1 MSIVELQG
9 VIYDMNLIAEA
20 VQSGDIQDVKN
31 YQAMGI
37 HVYPKLMDIA
47 VHGSNSKMIEYLKTQ
62 GLVVTA
68 EHTRILLMNGN
79 LELVKTLSMTEIKKI
94 SKYKIEKD
102 FPVNTIMYLF
112 SKEYPF
118 DLAAITCVYERSKKH
133 IEKLQLE
140 KILIKFSYHAKIKE
154 YTYEFR
160 YWIRLLKCHSD
171 VYFIQEIRELL
182 HKIYDVVTKKI
193 SLRKPPRPT
202 WTRDEDAEFVK
213 EIEVQKQIVVE
224 LQEVSTDVLCKWL
237 PCDICKFV
245 IPSYF

>member
-1 MSIVELQG
+1 MSIVDLQS

-37 HVYPKLMDIA
+37 HVYPKLIDIA
-47 VHGSNSKMIEYLKTQ
+47 CETSNSKMIEYLKTQ
-62 GLVVTA
+62 GLVVTD

-102 FPVNTIMYLF
+102 FPINTIMHLF
-112 SKEYPF
+112 SKGYPF
-118 DLAAITCVYERSKKH
+118 DLSTITCVYERSKKH

-140 KILIKFSYHAKIKE
+140 KILVKLTHHTKIKE
-154 YTYEFR
+154 YGYDVR
-160 YWIRLLKCHSD
+160 YWTRLLKCHSD
-171 VYFIQEIRELL
+171 VYFISEIRELL
-182 HKIYDVVTKKI
+182 NKLYNSVTKKI
-193 SLRKPPRPT
+193 SLRKAPRPT

-213 EIEVQKQIVVE
+213 EIGVQKQIVVE
-224 LQEVSTDVLCKWL
+224 LQKVSTNVLCKWL
-237 PCDICKFV
+237 PGDICNFV

>member
-37 HVYPKLMDIA
+37 HVYPKLIDIA

-79 LELVKTLSMTEIKKI
+79 LELVKTLGMTEIKKI

-102 FPVNTIMYLF
+102 FPINTIMHLF
-112 SKEYPF
+112 SKGYPF
-118 DLAAITCVYERSKKH
+118 DLSTITYVYERTKKH

-140 KILIKFSYHAKIKE
+140 KILVKLTHHTKIKE
-154 YTYEFR
+154 YGYDVR
-160 YWIRLLKCHSD
+160 YWTRLLTCHSD
-171 VYFIQEIRELL
+171 VYFISEIREVLNKL
-182 HKIYDVVTKKI
+182 CNSVTKKI
-193 SLRKPPRPT
+193 SLRKAPRPT

-213 EIEVQKQIVVE
+213 EVLGQKQIVVE
-224 LQEVSTDVLCKWL
+224 LQQVSTNVLCKWL
-237 PCDICKFV
+237 PSDICNFV